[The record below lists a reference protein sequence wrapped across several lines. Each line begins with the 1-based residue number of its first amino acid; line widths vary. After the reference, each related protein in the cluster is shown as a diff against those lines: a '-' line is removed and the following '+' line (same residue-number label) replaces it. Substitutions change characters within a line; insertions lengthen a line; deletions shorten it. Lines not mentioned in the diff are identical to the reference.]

1 MFFPL
6 QTFCQMAEQY
16 SLGEAVLCAQGQL
29 LYEAKI
35 QDVKKDKGVTLYGVH
50 YKGWNK
56 SWDEYVTNARLFKVN
71 EENLIKQKELFDAIK
86 KKKKP
91 NVAKKAVKKAGSESE
106 NSSREGSKDKDISP
120 TKNVAVRLEKLKKD
134 SESGNY
140 VNKEV
145 EEKPVISSRTR
156 TIKPVVAFKATE
168 VPKSM
173 KKKSKKD
180 LEKESVTATSKAS
193 KSDKSQQN
201 SRSQSP
207 SIAKRRRDFGQEIV
221 IYLPPSLK
229 TVLVDDFD
237 YIDRQRKLVNIPARY
252 SVDDLIRDYVS
263 YNKENTGAREV
274 EEVCRGLRDYF
285 NCTLGNQLLYK
296 FERVQYADI
305 LKASPGELLSR
316 LYGPVHLLRLLT
328 KLGPMLTS
336 IDIGDQDLEKLLRDI
351 SDIVTYMGERKKEIF
366 LLEDYGTATP
376 EYHRRAL

>member
-1 MFFPL
+1 
-6 QTFCQMAEQY
+6 MAEQY

-35 QDVKKDKGVTLYGVH
+35 QDVKKDKGVTLFGIH

-56 SWDEYVTNARLFKVN
+56 SWDEYVTNARLFKIN
-71 EENLIKQKELFDAIK
+71 EENLKKQKELFDAVK

-91 NVAKKAVKKAGSESE
+91 SVAKKAVKKAGSDSE
-106 NSSREGSKDKDISP
+106 NSSRESSKDKDLTQ

-134 SESGNY
+134 SESGDY
-140 VNKEV
+140 VNNKE
-145 EEKPVISSRTR
+145 EGKPEKPVISSRTR

-180 LEKESVTATSKAS
+180 PEKETVTPTTKSR
-193 KSDKSQQN
+193 SDKTQPTPG
-201 SRSQSP
+201 SQSP
-207 SIAKRRRDFGQEIV
+207 PPHKRRREFGQEIV
-221 IYLPPSLK
+221 VHLPESLK

-252 SVDDLIRDYVS
+252 SVDDLIRDYIS
-263 YNKENTGAREV
+263 HNKENNGSRGV

-285 NCTLGNQLLYK
+285 NCILGNQLLYK

-316 LYGPVHLLRLLT
+316 LYSPVHLLRLLT

-336 IDIGDQDLEKLLRDI
+336 IDIGDQDLEKLLGDI
-351 SDIVTYMGERKKEIF
+351 SDIVTFMEERKKEIF

>member
-1 MFFPL
+1 
-6 QTFCQMAEQY
+6 MAEQY

-35 QDVKKDKGVTLYGVH
+35 QDIKKDKGVTLYGVH

-56 SWDEYVTNARLFKVN
+56 SWDEYVTDARLFKVN
-71 EENLIKQKELFDAIK
+71 EENLRKQKELFDAIK

-140 VNKEV
+140 VNNKEE

-180 LEKESVTATSKAS
+180 LEKESVTATTKAT

-207 SIAKRRRDFGQEIV
+207 SPAKRRRDFGQEIV
-221 IYLPPSLK
+221 IHLPQSLK

-252 SVDDLIRDYVS
+252 SLDDLIKDYVS

-351 SDIVTYMGERKKEIF
+351 SDIVTYMEERREEIF

>member
-1 MFFPL
+1 M
-6 QTFCQMAEQY
+6 TEQY
-16 SLGEAVLCAQGQL
+16 SLGDAVLCAQGQL

-35 QDVKKDKGVTLYGVH
+35 QDIKKDKGVTLYGVH

-56 SWDEYVTNARLFKVN
+56 SWDEYVTDARLFKVN
-71 EENLIKQKELFDAIK
+71 EENLRKQKELFDAVK

-91 NVAKKAVKKAGSESE
+91 SVPKKAVKKTGSESE
-106 NSSREGSKDKDISP
+106 NSSREGSKDKDFTQ

-134 SESGNY
+134 SESGDY
-140 VNKEV
+140 VNNKDKAE

-180 LEKESVTATSKAS
+180 LEKESVTASSKP
-193 KSDKSQQN
+193 KSDKSLQN
-201 SRSQSP
+201 SRPQSP
-207 SIAKRRRDFGQEIV
+207 SPAKRRREFGQEIV
-221 IYLPPSLK
+221 IPLPQSLK

-263 YNKENTGAREV
+263 YNKENTGSREV

-305 LKASPGELLSR
+305 LKASPGELLSS
-316 LYGPVHLLRLLT
+316 LYGPVHLLRLVT

-336 IDIGDQDLEKLLRDI
+336 IDIGDQDLEKLLGDI
-351 SDIVTYMGERKKEIF
+351 SNIVTFMEERKKDIF

>member
-1 MFFPL
+1 
-6 QTFCQMAEQY
+6 MAEQY
-16 SLGEAVLCAQGQL
+16 SLGEQVLCAQGVL
-29 LYEAKI
+29 IYEAKI
-35 QDVKKDKGVTLYGVH
+35 QDIKKDKGVTLFGVH

-56 SWDEYVTNARLFKVN
+56 SWDEYVTDARLLKVN
-71 EENLIKQKELFDAIK
+71 EENLKKQKELQDEIK

-91 NVAKKAVKKAGSESE
+91 TLVKKAVKKTESDSE
-106 NSSREGSKDKDISP
+106 NSSREGSKDREKDFTK
-120 TKNVAVRLEKLKKD
+120 TKNVAVRIEKLKKD
-134 SESGNY
+134 SESGDY
-140 VNKEV
+140 VNN

-173 KKKSKKD
+173 KKKSKKE
-180 LEKESVTATSKAS
+180 LEKESVTVTA
-193 KSDKSQQN
+193 KSQQS

-207 SIAKRRRDFGQEIV
+207 SPAKRRREFGQEIV
-221 IYLPPSLK
+221 IQLPKALK

-252 SVDDLIRDYVS
+252 SVDDLIGDYVTYS
-263 YNKENTGAREV
+263 KKNTGTQEV

-285 NCTLGNQLLYK
+285 NCILGNQLLYK

-305 LKASPGELLSR
+305 LKASPGDPPSR
-316 LYGPVHLLRLLT
+316 LYGPVHILRLLT

-336 IDIGDQDLEKLLRDI
+336 VDIGDQELEKLLVDI
-351 SDIVTYMGERKKEIF
+351 SDIVDFMEERRKEIF
-366 LLEDYGTATP
+366 LLEDYGTASP

>member
-1 MFFPL
+1 
-6 QTFCQMAEQY
+6 MAEQY

-140 VNKEV
+140 VNKE
-145 EEKPVISSRTR
+145 EGEKPVISSRTR

-180 LEKESVTATSKAS
+180 LEKESVTATTKAS
-193 KSDKSQQN
+193 KSEKSQQN

-207 SIAKRRRDFGQEIV
+207 SPAKRRRDFGQEIV
-221 IYLPPSLK
+221 IYLPLSLK

-252 SVDDLIRDYVS
+252 SVDDLIKDYVS
-263 YNKENTGAREV
+263 YNKENTGAGEV